1 MVLSSPRRAAQ
12 ARSRSSLG
20 ALLPTDQ
27 HSRCGRVA
35 FVCQRLLAYGV
46 DMTFTRRSQPA
57 RAAILAAARQRFS
70 RDGYERTTI
79 RAVASDAGVDPS
91 LVMRYYQNKEGLF
104 GAAVDIDLQLPDVTG
119 VPRDQVASLL
129 ARHFV
134 DRWEG
139 DLADEA
145 ITVLLRSAV
154 THPAAGARMRTVFG
168 SQVLDLV
175 RAATQESPDSELR
188 AGLVSSQLLGIAL
201 SRYILRL
208 PPVAN
213 LDPDLLITYITPT
226 ISRLLD
232 PAVALDDLHPQAHEE
247 PLH

>member
-1 MVLSSPRRAAQ
+1 
-12 ARSRSSLG
+12 
-20 ALLPTDQ
+20 
-27 HSRCGRVA
+27 
-35 FVCQRLLAYGV
+35 
-46 DMTFTRRSQPA
+46 MTFTRRSQPA

-91 LVMRYYQNKEGLF
+91 LVMRYYENKEGLF

-119 VPRDQVASLL
+119 VPRNQVAGLL

-154 THPAAGARMRTVFG
+154 THPAAAARMRTVFG

-175 RAATQESPDSELR
+175 RAATQDSPDSELR

-201 SRYILRL
+201 SRHILRL

-232 PAVALDDLHPQAHEE
+232 PAVALDDPHPQTHEQ
-247 PLH
+247 PLQ